1 MSVSVV
7 SEPTKSNGNITNC
20 RMLGVTQALYKF
32 LRRDNDS
39 TNGWSL
45 ASGERAIS
53 MNTDSQ
59 ATLNWV
65 VGDVIWIEYED
76 NATGDRVEVTAPI
89 SSFAASNT
97 VRFLATDIP
106 TAPRTTA
113 GADTYM
119 NNLSNNWRLKIRLGL
134 DAKGAYYN
142 DPTTDPEFFYNSKA
156 NGDLNIDLA
165 ERVRRYITNRSS
177 SNNILIYSRKYSV
190 HYTEVTRDG
199 EGSESDVI
207 SGDEYSMALGKFQ
220 YSGNSDENNGSNYID
235 FGLYSGNTKPIFATY
250 LPNRA
255 DEDEVSGFAWR
266 GWGYSYFW
274 PILNA
279 PATYD
284 LTLQQ
289 YNADGT
295 PSGSPSS
302 YNSSNTNEGLIRRRR
317 GIQISSSAK
326 TVEAILE
333 SGATQYG
340 GKWTREI
347 LDECPNPVM
356 IEWRNE
362 LGGFDQWMFS
372 YNQEVAENATE
383 GLVYD
388 MPITEDI
395 EEGDPTDPDNGFD
408 SWGPYRS

>member
-235 FGLYSGNTKPIFATY
+235 FGLYSGNTKPIFAT
-250 LPNRA
+250 
-255 DEDEVSGFAWR
+255 
-266 GWGYSYFW
+266 
-274 PILNA
+274 
-279 PATYD
+279 
-284 LTLQQ
+284 
-289 YNADGT
+289 
-295 PSGSPSS
+295 
-302 YNSSNTNEGLIRRRR
+302 
-317 GIQISSSAK
+317 
-326 TVEAILE
+326 
-333 SGATQYG
+333 
-340 GKWTREI
+340 
-347 LDECPNPVM
+347 
-356 IEWRNE
+356 
-362 LGGFDQWMFS
+362 
-372 YNQEVAENATE
+372 
-383 GLVYD
+383 
-388 MPITEDI
+388 
-395 EEGDPTDPDNGFD
+395 
-408 SWGPYRS
+408 